1 MKKAAQDND
10 LLLKQFSEEVW
21 LNYFNKY
28 LFENGV
34 ISESNYSKMTEKIAI
49 RCARFSNKGSV
60 Q

>member
-1 MKKAAQDND
+1 MKRATQDND
-10 LLLKQFSEEVW
+10 LLLKHFSEEVW

-49 RCARFSNKGSV
+49 RYAHLSNKGGV